1 MSSAKDWFAIQLEV
15 TQRLLETESKRLEEA
30 GVDVAGSKK
39 GGVKTL
45 AQRRLR
51 TQYEQLNKEY
61 ENAGRELLKGKTV
74 RSHPTLGLKSMG
86 TKKRSSIFTD
96 MVEKEASSSPGGG
109 GADAAV
115 TTNAD
120 GTTEIGSVAPIEFE
134 DSRVKSGTLAS
145 LVDYIIP
152 TATKAAK
159 SKADAWYTFTFLVTS
174 RLFLKPFELLQM
186 IADCSELDAVAAI
199 QLLRTWK
206 DTCASDFRDQ
216 RMMGPFTEITKKLTA
231 ANSESAT
238 LVRTLQEGLFKAL
251 TNMETYEAKLKK
263 EFELQL
269 KVKRETLSSTGM
281 SSKKDKSIL
290 SLTSNPKEAAEQLML
305 LEQER
310 FSAIGAN
317 EFIETFVKDEDDA
330 QTHNTYES
338 SSNIEAYIAWFNRL
352 SYFVSTEICCTED
365 TKKRVKLLEFWV
377 AVGKE
382 CQAMNNY
389 NSLMAIVAALNMNSV
404 ARMKKT
410 WSKGG
415 SKMKT
420 AFEEL
425 EKILNPSS
433 NFSNYRRAIA
443 ALADTD
449 PCIPFF
455 SLMVKDIYFINE
467 SSKKKLANGH
477 LNFERLWP
485 VSECLSSFMQYKHT
499 VATGSLTPNDTV
511 VTVLTTSPVCT
522 ELELFRSSVEN
533 EPPSKADAGKTMSRL
548 RKMSSSNMSDGEGAG
563 SSGKGSP
570 EASM

>member
-1 MSSAKDWFAIQLEV
+1 M
-15 TQRLLETESKRLEEA
+15 
-30 GVDVAGSKK
+30 VD
-39 GGVKTL
+39 
-45 AQRRLR
+45 R
-51 TQYEQLNKEY
+51 
-61 ENAGRELLKGKTV
+61 
-74 RSHPTLGLKSMG
+74 
-86 TKKRSSIFTD
+86 
-96 MVEKEASSSPGGG
+96 EASPSSPGGG
-109 GADAAV
+109 GAAAV
-115 TTNAD
+115 TANAD
-120 GTTEIGSVAPIEFE
+120 GTTEIGSAAPIEFE

-145 LVDYIIP
+145 LVDYILP

-159 SKADAWYTFTFLVTS
+159 SKANAWYTFTFLVTS

-186 IADCSELDAVAAI
+186 IADCPELDAVATV

-216 RMMGPFTEITKKLTA
+216 RMMRPFTEITKKLTA
-231 ANSESAT
+231 ALTAANPDESAT
-238 LVRTLQEGLFKAL
+238 TLVSTLQNGLYSAL
-251 TNMETYEAKLKK
+251 KNMETYELKLKK

-290 SLTSNPKEAAEQLML
+290 SLTSTPREAAEQLIII
-305 LEQER
+305 EQER

-352 SYFVSTEICCTED
+352 SYFVSTEICCTTD
-365 TKKRVKLLEFWV
+365 TKKRVKLLDFWV

-404 ARMKKT
+404 SRMKKT

-425 EKILNPSS
+425 ENILNPSS
-433 NFSNYRRAIA
+433 NFSNYRSAIA
-443 ALADTD
+443 ALADTV

-455 SLMVKDIYFINE
+455 SLLVKDIYFINE

-499 VATGSLTPNDTV
+499 IATSSWKPKDAVLA
-511 VTVLTTSPVCT
+511 VLTTAPVCT
-522 ELELFRSSVEN
+522 ELELYRSSVEN
-533 EPPSKADAGKTMSRL
+533 EAPSKADAGKTMSRL

-563 SSGKGSP
+563 ASEKGSP
-570 EASM
+570 EAAI